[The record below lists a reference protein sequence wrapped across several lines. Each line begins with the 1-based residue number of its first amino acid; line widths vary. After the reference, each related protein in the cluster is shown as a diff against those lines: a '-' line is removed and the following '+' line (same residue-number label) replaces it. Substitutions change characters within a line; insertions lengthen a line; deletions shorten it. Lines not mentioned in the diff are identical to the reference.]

1 MGNTEKEELIEAV
14 LQYGLEELEYASN
27 ELLGDRE
34 FIAELVRVYDGDYQ
48 DVLEYAS
55 EEIQADSK
63 FITRLA
69 SMEKSTE
76 EQPTIVD
83 EEFDLPEVE
92 DITSAQELEF
102 LKMDD
107 QARGDKDYIIEL
119 ISKGI
124 LEALEYAT
132 EDVRM
137 DPEVILEAV
146 IEDWA
151 AIKYASDQ
159 LKSDEDFIQQL
170 FELGKISDEQIL
182 EFASEELKEDIE
194 FFFELRDRGVNLGN
208 KKIFDLREL
217 RGDSDFIFGL
227 LREGHIEALEW
238 ASDSLIEDR
247 RFFPELAFRVPQIH
261 NELWETIILQ
271 EYGRGDIAKD
281 KKIVLDV
288 ISYYGLHQLEGAS
301 EELLGNKDFILEL
314 LDNKYLVQD
323 NEDVSTVCSLVN
335 RELLEDKD
343 FILSAIQLY
352 GDSEFKTAILE
363 HVGEEVL
370 EDKEFMLQLIDESG
384 GHILRYAGE
393 KLQGDREFVLAAIN
407 DDGTAL
413 EFASEELRGDKEI
426 VLEAVKEIDDAVT
439 FASDE
444 LKQNDPQIK
453 KLVELVNE
461 RDSKIEEMWSK
472 WYSYNQI
479 ADAIAPTES
488 MIKAVQAE
496 MIEEME
502 KATEPEKDTQGQDL
516 E

>member
-14 LQYGLEELEYASN
+14 LQYGLEELEYASS

-48 DVLEYAS
+48 DILEYAS
-55 EEIQADSK
+55 EEIQDDSK

-69 SMEKSTE
+69 SMEKSAE
-76 EQPTIVD
+76 EQSKIGD
-83 EEFDLPEVE
+83 EEIDLPEVE
-92 DITSAQELEF
+92 EDLNPTQKLEY

-107 QARGDKDYIIEL
+107 EARGNKEEIMLLIEQGVL
-119 ISKGI
+119 D
-124 LEALEYAT
+124 ALEYAT

-146 IEDWA
+146 IQDWS
-151 AIKYASDQ
+151 AIKYASEQ
-159 LKSDEDFIQQL
+159 LKRDEDFIQQL
-170 FELGKISDEQIL
+170 FELGKISDDQIL

-194 FFFELRDRGVNLGN
+194 FFFELREKGINLEN
-208 KKIFDLREL
+208 KKISDLREL

-247 RFFPELAFRVPQIH
+247 EFFSELAFNVPQIYG
-261 NELWETIILQ
+261 ELSDEIILQ

-281 KKIVLDV
+281 EEIVLNV
-288 ISYYGLHQLEGAS
+288 IRSYGLHQLEGAS
-301 EELLGNKDFILEL
+301 KELLGNKDFILEL
-314 LDNKYLVQD
+314 LDNEYLVQD
-323 NEDVSTVCSLVN
+323 DGDVSTVFCLVDSG
-335 RELLEDKD
+335 LLEDKD

-352 GDSEFKTAILE
+352 GDSEYESAILE
-363 HVGEEVL
+363 NVGEEVL
-370 EDKEFMLQLIDESG
+370 EDQEFMLQLIDERG
-384 GHILRYAGE
+384 GQILRHAGE
-393 KLQGDREFVLAAIN
+393 KLKGDREFVLAAVN
-407 DDGTAL
+407 VDDTAL
-413 EFASEELRGDKEI
+413 EFAS
-426 VLEAVKEIDDAVT
+426 
-439 FASDE
+439 DE
-444 LKQNDPQIK
+444 LKNDPQIK
-453 KLVELVNE
+453 RLVELVNE
-461 RDSKIEEMWSK
+461 RESKREEMWSK
-472 WYSYNQI
+472 RYSYDQI
-479 ADAIAPTES
+479 AEAIAPTES